1 MLVDKGAGFG
11 RIPLASR
18 TEKPRVKG
26 ITMMVEW
33 GLPLGAQQDLL
44 ELAAPVIDIAKVAV
58 GISGLLEE
66 RVLARK
72 IALYREHEVEPF
84 PGGMYLEYAF
94 AKGEVE
100 AYFDGCE
107 KAGYRYVEVS
117 DNAVPLEREDK
128 DALIGRAR
136 SRGFTV
142 LGEAGS
148 KRVTTD
154 AAALVE
160 DVQACMDAGC
170 WRVFLEA
177 AELFEGGKF
186 RHEVFEQVAHEVRA
200 EDVMWELPG
209 AWIPNVHAH
218 EIHALE
224 VLLLER
230 VGADVNIANV
240 PSDGLLS
247 LEALRRGVGV
257 RALMDGGE

>member
-1 MLVDKGAGFG
+1 MQ
-11 RIPLASR
+11 
-18 TEKPRVKG
+18 E
-26 ITMMVEW
+26 
-33 GLPLGAQQDLL
+33 DLL
-44 ELAAPVIDIAKVAV
+44 ELTGSVIDIAKVAV

-66 RVLARK
+66 RLLARK
-72 IALYREHEVEPF
+72 IGLYREHDVEPF

-94 AKGEVE
+94 AKDEVE

-107 KAGYRYVEVS
+107 KAGYHYVEVS
-117 DNAVPLEREDK
+117 DNAVPLKRGEK
-128 DALIGRAR
+128 DSLIARAR

-148 KRVTTD
+148 KRVTTN

-160 DVQACMDAGC
+160 DVQACLDAGC
-170 WRVFLEA
+170 WKVFLEA
-177 AELFEGGKF
+177 AELFEEGKF
-186 RHEVFEQVAHEVRA
+186 RHDVFERVAHDVKA
-200 EDVMWELPG
+200 EDVIWELPG

-224 VLLLER
+224 VWLLER

-240 PSDGLLS
+240 PTDGLLS